1 MLSNYHWDF
10 PIHGHEIG
18 KVVRQGRVA
27 GMLAEVRAQRDKELS
42 HKKLDEI
49 RVAQKYGPTL
59 GFAGSQLMGMGA
71 TGSTANFGATGGG
84 LGGLP
89 RAYQSN

>member
-10 PIHGHEIG
+10 PLHGHEIG

-42 HKKLDEI
+42 HKKLEEI
-49 RVAQKYGPTL
+49 KHVETKFSTL
-59 GFAGSQLMGMGA
+59 SFAGSQLMGMGA

-84 LGGLP
+84 LGGPP

>member
-10 PIHGHEIG
+10 PIHGHDIG

-27 GMLAEVRAQRDKELS
+27 GMLAEVREQRDKELS
-42 HKKLDEI
+42 YKKLEEI
-49 RVAQKYGPTL
+49 KLVETKFSTL
-59 GFAGSQLMGMGA
+59 SFAGSQLMGMGA

-84 LGGLP
+84 LGGPP
-89 RAYQSN
+89 RAY